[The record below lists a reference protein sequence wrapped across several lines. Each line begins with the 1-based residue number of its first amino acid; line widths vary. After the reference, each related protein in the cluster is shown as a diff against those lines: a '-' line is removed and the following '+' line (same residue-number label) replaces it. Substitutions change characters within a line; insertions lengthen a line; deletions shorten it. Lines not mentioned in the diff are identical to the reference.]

1 MAVRI
6 KKEVR
11 GHQAE
16 AEWLPRRARHHI
28 RSLSRCRVPAA
39 AALSAADLSILLTG
53 DAGIRTLNRRW
64 RAKDKATDVL
74 SFPLLDL
81 DSLGELGRRAKK
93 NPEQI
98 YPWELGDIVIS
109 VDTAKR
115 QAKAHGLTLRQELDL
130 LLVHGILHLLGF
142 DHELGVDHDATMR
155 RWERKL
161 LGRDGL
167 TANGMST

>member
-11 GHQAE
+11 GHTKE
-16 AEWLPRRARHHI
+16 AEWLERRAARHL
-28 RSLSRCRVPAA
+28 RSLSLYRVPAA
-39 AALSAADLSILLTG
+39 AALRKAELSLVLTS
-53 DAGIRTLNRRW
+53 DEAIRVLNRRW

-74 SFPLLDL
+74 SFPLFDL
-81 DSLGELGRRAKK
+81 EGLKQVGRAAAKAAK
-93 NPEQI
+93 AGTRI
-98 YPWELGDIVIS
+98 LPWEFGDIVIS

-115 QAKAHGLTLRQELDL
+115 QAGERGHSLREELDL

-142 DHELGVDHDATMR
+142 DHELGEKEERVMR

-167 TANGMST
+167 TG